1 MSQLD
6 DKKAGLLEAAAIA
19 RAEIDDAEEAYE
31 VNRNYKSREAQTVR
45 KNTAE
50 TIYHEI
56 IAKIAEA
63 DDD

>member
-6 DKKAGLLEAAAIA
+6 ARKAGLLEAAAIA
-19 RAEIDDAEEAYE
+19 RAEIDDAETAYE
-31 VNRNYKSREAQTVR
+31 INKNYKSREAQAMR
-45 KNTAE
+45 KKTAE

-63 DDD
+63 NDV